1 MAETFTSE
9 VMVAA
14 RKSAAEA
21 QSNEDVAKMILSG
34 KFDYWP
40 NVIGAAKAVLAE
52 RCRCEVVAAGYAPAH
67 PIGAAILNAIRGE
80 A

>member
-1 MAETFTSE
+1 LAETFSQS
-9 VMVAA
+9 VLLAA

-40 NVIGAAKAVLAE
+40 NVVGAAKAILGE
-52 RCRCEVVAAGYAPAH
+52 RHRCEAVAAGFAQVHPA
-67 PIGAAILNAIRGE
+67 GAAILEAIGE
-80 A
+80 EA